1 MDKRYTLVYS
11 INNEP
16 NPKTVYVNLTNA
28 CTNSCVFCLREQK
41 DDVCGAEMW
50 HDDNYT
56 LEDVIE
62 QFESYITP
70 HPDSALKS
78 RNTTKNLEVAYVRST
93 PLPQGA
99 RENYLPQNVVFCG
112 YGEPFLKK
120 DMMKKFAQYLRE
132 NHPEIKI
139 RVNTNGHANAIYK
152 TNVAE
157 EFKGLLDEASVS
169 LNSDNSEQYDEICQ
183 PKIENAYDAVKDF
196 LRSCKKAGIKTYA
209 SIVTGFD
216 ERKINA
222 ENCERIA
229 KELGAEFR
237 NREFITNGY

>member
-1 MDKRYTLVYS
+1 MDKKYTLVYS

-50 HDDNYT
+50 HDGNYT

-62 QFESYITP
+62 QFKSYNPT
-70 HPDSALKS
+70 
-78 RNTTKNLEVAYVRST
+78 
-93 PLPQGA
+93 
-99 RENYLPQNVVFCG
+99 PQNVVFCG

-120 DMMKKFAQYLRE
+120 DMMKAFAQYLRE
-132 NHPEIKI
+132 NYPEIKI

-157 EFKGLLDEASVS
+157 EFQNLIDEVSVS
-169 LNSDNSEQYDEICQ
+169 LNSDNAEQYNEICQ
-183 PKIENAYDAVKDF
+183 PKIENSYEAVKNF
-196 LRSCKKAGIKTYA
+196 LKCCREAGIKTYA

-216 ERKINA
+216 EREINV
-222 ENCERIA
+222 ENCEKIA
-229 KELGAEFR
+229 RELGAEFR

>member
-1 MDKRYTLVYS
+1 MYTLVYS

-41 DDVCGAEMW
+41 DDVCGSNMW
-50 HDDNYT
+50 HDDKYT

-62 QFESYITP
+62 QFKTYTP
-70 HPDSALKS
+70 
-78 RNTTKNLEVAYVRST
+78 T
-93 PLPQGA
+93 
-99 RENYLPQNVVFCG
+99 PQNVVFCG

-120 DMMKKFAQYLRE
+120 DMMKAFAQYLRE
-132 NHPEIKI
+132 NYPEIKI

-169 LNSDNSEQYDEICQ
+169 LNSDNSEQYNEICQ
-183 PKIENAYDAVKDF
+183 PKIDNAYEAVKDF
-196 LRSCKKAGIKTYA
+196 LKCCRQAGIKTYA

-216 ERKINA
+216 EREINV
-222 ENCERIA
+222 ENCEKIA
-229 KELGAEFR
+229 QKLGAEFR

>member
-1 MDKRYTLVYS
+1 MKKKYTLVYS

-16 NPKTVYVNLTNA
+16 NPNTVYVNLTNA

-50 HDDNYT
+50 HDENYT
-56 LEDVIE
+56 LGDVIK
-62 QFESYITP
+62 QFEEFFTP
-70 HPDSALKS
+70 HPTSSHL
-78 RNTTKNLEVAYVRST
+78 
-93 PLPQGA
+93 LPQGTKGYKP
-99 RENYLPQNVVFCG
+99 ENVVFCG

-120 DMMKKFAQYLRE
+120 DMMKAFAQYIRE
-132 NHPEIKI
+132 NYPEIKI

-152 TNVAE
+152 TNIAE

-169 LNSDNSEQYDEICQ
+169 LNSDNAEQYNEICQ
-183 PKIENAYDAVKDF
+183 PKIENAYEAVKDF
-196 LRSCKKAGIKTYA
+196 LKSCKEAGIKTYA

-216 ERKINA
+216 EREINV
-222 ENCERIA
+222 ENCEKIA
-229 KELGAEFR
+229 NELGAEFR